1 MADLQSQQ
9 LRGRLWV
16 LLAVDACDRAGIAP
30 IDKDRFHRLI
40 FLSNCLA
47 QLFVAVPPAQR
58 ILKYRRG
65 PFYPDIQWQLDR
77 LVTMQWLELRGLLL
91 EPDQFGPWLVAEY
104 EISKRG
110 IEVVSLLRKTPL
122 GTATASY
129 IDELVFAFSRLDL
142 RRLDDIPLNELN
154 WRPAGEGALITFED
168 RDTNLALRKTAEFQ
182 RLAPEILADRFRE
195 QIQLYL
201 RYISDAGAAA

>member
-9 LRGRLWV
+9 LRARLWV
-16 LLAVDACDRAGIAP
+16 LLAIDACDRAGIAP
-30 IDKDRFHRLI
+30 IEKDRFHRLI

-47 QLFVAVPPAQR
+47 QLFGAVPPAQR

-122 GTATASY
+122 GAATASY

-182 RLAPEILADRFRE
+182 RLAPEILANRFRE